1 MRKIWWIRG
10 VRFALFGVLEGG
22 DVLLLAP
29 GVLAI
34 GVVGA
39 AVMLL
44 WNALLPAL
52 FGTPMIGFWQALGLL
67 VLSRILV
74 GGLRGRGGHGH
85 WRGRMMARWEQMSEE
100 ERERFRAGL
109 GRRCGDRGR
118 EPMPEA

>member
-10 VRFALFGVLEGG
+10 VRFALFGVL
-22 DVLLLAP
+22 
-29 GVLAI
+29 AI

-44 WNALLPAL
+44 WNAL

>member
-1 MRKIWWIRG
+1 MRRTWWIRG
-10 VRFALFGVLEGG
+10 LKFALF
-22 DVLLLAP
+22 

-52 FGTPMIGFWQALGLL
+52 FGLPAIGFWQALGLL

-85 WRGRMMARWEQMSEE
+85 WRGRMAARWEQMSEE
-100 ERERFRAGL
+100 ERERFRAGM
-109 GRRCGDRGR
+109 GRRCGGRGS
-118 EPMPEA
+118 EPTPEVRG